1 MRVYDIL
8 NAGPLHRF
16 TCQGKLVSNC
26 YGLGPPGLL
35 DLMALTY
42 ATAGL
47 DLPDWL
53 TVDWCERFIGQ
64 WFGLYPAVQDYL
76 DHEYDNARRYGM
88 SWTMFG
94 RVRLVPEMM
103 SVHSRVQAAGLRQAG
118 NHSIQGGAAD
128 LMKLAMAIVEQEL
141 SGMRQGGIGVDALLP
156 IHDELLS
163 EADEDWAEGANVV
176 IGECMDRV
184 LVDESTGVELCRVP
198 IRSDGKV
205 MDRWEK

>member
-8 NAGPLHRF
+8 NAGPLRRF

-141 SGMRQGGIGVDALLP
+141 AGMRQGGIGVDALLP

-163 EADEDWAEGANVV
+163 EADEDWAEGVNVV

-184 LVDESTGVELCRVP
+184 LVDEGTGVEQCRVP